1 MAPLPTLLEAAKSRV
16 SELEKTQDEQKAG
29 VDSLDAEIAA
39 KREER
44 SIAAQNEVRE
54 LLKQK
59 ETKLKEAKTLA
70 GALSLIGKAIVK
82 LQRAVELGLDDWMS
96 VHTEKVKLSAF
107 LRKKLEEDPKALQ
120 GLRGA
125 CGSGELALKDGS
137 LEFCGDKASLPKLKA
152 ALEDL
157 EANYETG
164 IEIDDEDTFSLL
176 DSRDEIGS
184 VAKRHQVNI
193 SRAGT
198 RLTISGPVISA
209 DKVADLINALLA
221 GKADLDCPQN
231 LTGAAIA
238 KAKEVE
244 AETGAVIAVYRQGGR
259 GGGGIIYVRGLEHSV
274 EDATTALRAWLDERE
289 GAVSEFVSIGE
300 DSARWAA
307 SLLDKFRN
315 DAQMMGQKF
324 GIAVKQAS
332 NTGELE
338 LRGLPDAVAQ
348 AGKELAMII
357 DFYRNEHAKGE
368 AETQAQQKAEEPVEE
383 EDAWGAAPMAEPTPA
398 AW

>member
-1 MAPLPTLLEAAKSRV
+1 MEAAKSRI
-16 SELEKTQDEQKAG
+16 SELEKTQEEQKAST
-29 VDSLDAEIAA
+29 DSLDAEIVA

-70 GALSLIGKAIVK
+70 GALSLIGKAVVK
-82 LQRAVELGLDDWMS
+82 LQRAAELGLDDWMS

-125 CGSGELALKDGS
+125 CGSGELELKDGS

-157 EANYETG
+157 EANYETS

-184 VAKRHQVNI
+184 IAKRHQVNI

-198 RLTISGPVISA
+198 RLTISGLVKTA
-209 DKVADLINALLA
+209 DKVADLIKFLLA
-221 GKADLDCPQN
+221 GKADLDCPKN
-231 LTGAAIA
+231 LTGAATA
-238 KAKEVE
+238 KVKEVE
-244 AETGAVIAVYRQGGR
+244 TETGAIIAVYREGGW

-289 GAVSEFVSIGE
+289 GAVSEFVNIGE

-307 SLLDKFRN
+307 PLFDKFRN
-315 DAQMMGQKF
+315 DAQMLGQKF
-324 GIAVKQAS
+324 GIAVKQRS

-348 AGKELAMII
+348 AGKELGMII
-357 DFYRNEHAKGE
+357 DFYRKEEAKGDAE
-368 AETQAQQKAEEPVEE
+368 AQAHQKAEEPVEE